1 MITATRHPI
10 SEEDRKNNPTADR
23 VDASI
28 REISDH
34 LGGTHA
40 LNAQLIHRIALRGA
54 GETVRD
60 AMVHGNAMRTLCERR
75 IGGRRGAKAAT
86 LALEFER

>member
-40 LNAQLIHRIALRGA
+40 LNAQLIHRIALRR
-54 GETVRD
+54 RD
-60 AMVHGNAMRTLCERR
+60 RA
-75 IGGRRGAKAAT
+75 
-86 LALEFER
+86 